1 MPRTMPAHLRQPAA
15 RARRTDSTNVAM
27 LPSMGIGLG
36 IAVGFYILLIPFAQ
50 FYVGDL
56 FLRRGWVPFVEVA
69 LMGWSVAILVL
80 KVRKLQRQKHAML
93 LDVLPTDIADDI
105 TPENVGEFIEH
116 VQSLPTR
123 LHESFMVKRMRRG
136 LEHFQV
142 RRSNPEVASMML
154 SQSEIDAG
162 AVHTSYTLIKVFI
175 WAIPILGFI
184 GTVLGISNAVG
195 AFSGALDA
203 AQDIAVLK
211 NSLNSVTAGL
221 AVAFDTTLIALV
233 ISLII
238 SFPASAMQK
247 AEEDLLGWVDAYC
260 NENLLKR
267 LNDAGGVS
275 EVASHTEAIMQAL
288 GAAVTENQQ
297 TILDDFHAVQEGM
310 VEVQQEQA
318 AMLRSLTEAAQGQLE
333 AMEQRAAEHQQQ
345 IEENLER
352 VVSPVDK
359 AMSRLAERGE
369 ASTRDT
375 LDAMQTAA
383 QGVLAYC
390 DTLTAGMAAMNKILG
405 ELGGKRV
412 VIRKARRK
420 PRFRLFGRRRAK
432 PAPGTPDSKEEARRG
447 EAVPGE

>member
-247 AEEDLLGWVDAYC
+247 AEEDLLGWVDVYC

-275 EVASHTEAIMQAL
+275 EVASHTEAIMQSL
-288 GAAVTENQQ
+288 GAAVTENQR
-297 TILDDFHAVQEGM
+297 TILDDFHAVQHNMAEL
-310 VEVQQEQA
+310 QQEQS
-318 AMLRSLTEAAQGQLE
+318 AMLQGLAAAVDEQLQ
-333 AMEQRAAEHQQQ
+333 AMEQRAAEHQEQ
-345 IEENLER
+345 IEAGLAKT
-352 VVSPVDK
+352 VAPIDK
-359 AMSRLAERGE
+359 AMAALSERGE
-369 ASTRDT
+369 ASVRDT
-375 LDAMQTAA
+375 AEAMRAAA
-383 QGVLAYC
+383 QGVQAYC
-390 DTLTAGMAAMNKILG
+390 DALTEGLGSLNKILG
-405 ELGGKRV
+405 ALGGKRV
-412 VIRKARRK
+412 VIRKPRRAR
-420 PRFRLFGRRRAK
+420 RFRLFGGGRERK
-432 PAPGTPDSKEEARRG
+432 DPAGMDDKQEERRG
-447 EAVPGE
+447 EADPNR